1 MKKKI
6 AMILSVLVII
16 VFFALELLLGV
27 ERPVNK
33 TMEVENLSEVMEK
46 INIERLFRDENGKE
60 TTFEKL
66 DVVVLEDGRSF
77 LIVSEITEN
86 ISEEVEIVIL
96 EIKTED
102 GENVYDTLTDK
113 ELQKEVYKRFLKQQ
127 GIEEVQE

>member
-1 MKKKI
+1 
-6 AMILSVLVII
+6 
-16 VFFALELLLGV
+16 
-27 ERPVNK
+27 
-33 TMEVENLSEVMEK
+33 MEEFGGCS
-46 INIERLFRDENGKE
+46 GSCSSCAGCE

>member
-1 MKKKI
+1 MEEFGGC
-6 AMILSVLVII
+6 AGSCSTCAGCGPMDMESLPVLT
-16 VFFALELLLGV
+16 L
-27 ERPVNK
+27 
-33 TMEVENLSEVMEK
+33 T
-46 INIERLFRDENGKE
+46 DENGKE

-66 DVVVLEDGRSF
+66 DVVVLEDGRPF

-96 EIKTED
+96 EIKTEN

>member
-1 MKKKI
+1 MEEFGGCSGSCSSC
-6 AMILSVLVII
+6 AGCGPMDMESLPVLT
-16 VFFALELLLGV
+16 L
-27 ERPVNK
+27 
-33 TMEVENLSEVMEK
+33 T
-46 INIERLFRDENGKE
+46 DENGKE

-86 ISEEVEIVIL
+86 ISEEVEIVI
-96 EIKTED
+96 
-102 GENVYDTLTDK
+102 DTLTDK

>member
-1 MKKKI
+1 MEDVQVHV
-6 AMILSVLVII
+6 AH
-16 VFFALELLLGV
+16 ALDVDQWTWNHYQL
-27 ERPVNK
+27 
-33 TMEVENLSEVMEK
+33 
-46 INIERLFRDENGKE
+46 

-96 EIKTED
+96 EIKTEN